1 VPSNLAK
8 YPAAER
14 GVSFQCEFTE
24 SFGTIGC
31 PKLALFLLGGVHDL
45 LCRGIGLDH
54 LFCCEICGSTAVTL
68 PRDLHVLSEVMCACC
83 GGFIGTLGELRARAE
98 RLAPVAGRQR
108 SEATS
113 YSLTRL

>member
-1 VPSNLAK
+1 
-8 YPAAER
+8 
-14 GVSFQCEFTE
+14 
-24 SFGTIGC
+24 
-31 PKLALFLLGGVHDL
+31 
-45 LCRGIGLDH
+45 
-54 LFCCEICGSTAVTL
+54 
-68 PRDLHVLSEVMCACC
+68 LHVLSEVMCACC